1 MRVAMYYNN
10 HDIRVEERPKP
21 KIGSDELLVKV
32 WASGVCGSDVLE
44 WYRVPKAPLVLGHE
58 IAGEIAEV
66 GSQINDWK
74 VGERVFVSHHVPCNM
89 CRYCLSNHHS
99 VCDTLAK
106 TNFDPGGFAEY
117 LRVPTINVRHGVF
130 RLPDSMSYQEA
141 VFIEPLACV
150 FRGQFH
156 VGWDPSK
163 RFLVIGAGITGLL
176 HIKLADRVG
185 ASRIIAVDINPQRL
199 ALAKQCGAYTTIE
212 AGPDIVERVM
222 EANDSRL
229 PEVVIVATGAIA
241 AVSQA
246 FRLVDRGGRIL
257 FFAPTDPG
265 MEVAMPFNEL
275 WRKEI
280 TMTSS
285 YAGSPKDIVAVIELI
300 AEKKIVV
307 SDMITHL
314 LPLERTQ
321 EGFSLVAEAESSL
334 KVIIEP
340 QASTSSGAA

>member
-10 HDIRVEERPKP
+10 HDIRVEQIQMP

-58 IAGEIAEV
+58 IAGEIVEV
-66 GSQINDWK
+66 GSKVNDWK
-74 VGERVFVSHHVPCNM
+74 VGDRVFVSHHVPCNV

-106 TNFDPGGFAEY
+106 TNFDPGGFSEY
-117 LRVPTINVRHGVF
+117 LRVPAINVRHGVF
-130 RLPDSMSYQEA
+130 LLPDQMSYEEA
-141 VFIEPLACV
+141 VFVEPLACV
-150 FRGQFH
+150 FRGQLH
-156 VGWDPSK
+156 LGWKPA
-163 RFLVIGAGITGLL
+163 RRVLIIGAGITGLL
-176 HIKLADRVG
+176 HIKLAQRVG
-185 ASRIIAVDINPQRL
+185 ASRVLAVDINSERL
-199 ALAKQCGAYTTIE
+199 AVALDFGADAAIE
-212 AGPDIVERVM
+212 AGADIVKKVEQ
-222 EANDSRL
+222 ANEGRL
-229 PEVVIVATGAIA
+229 PEVVIVATGALS
-241 AVSQA
+241 AVRDA
-246 FRLVDRGGRIL
+246 FRLVDRGGSIL

-265 MEVAMPFNEL
+265 LEVSIPFNEL

-285 YAGSPKDIVAVIELI
+285 YAGSPRDIVAAIELI
-300 AEKKIVV
+300 ASKKILV
-307 SDMITHL
+307 SDMVTHL

-340 QASTSSGAA
+340 QR